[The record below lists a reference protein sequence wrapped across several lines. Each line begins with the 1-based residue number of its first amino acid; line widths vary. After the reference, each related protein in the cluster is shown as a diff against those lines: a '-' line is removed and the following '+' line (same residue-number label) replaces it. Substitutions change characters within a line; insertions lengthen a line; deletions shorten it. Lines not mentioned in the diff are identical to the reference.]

1 MRGHAS
7 TAASRQP
14 RAVALPRRAVVP
26 LHRVDRERARGNPSP
41 RRGLGVSRRLSDGG
55 RTHGS
60 QLGRAITTRTTD
72 ATRDQRPRPV
82 ATGRPGRGGERAA
95 P

>member
-1 MRGHAS
+1 MRGQSS
-7 TAASRQP
+7 TADSRAAAPP
-14 RAVALPRRAVVP
+14 R
-26 LHRVDRERARGNPSP
+26 HVDRERARGNPSL

-60 QLGRAITTRTTD
+60 QLGRAVTTRTTD

-82 ATGRPGRGGERAA
+82 ATGRPGRGGDRAA